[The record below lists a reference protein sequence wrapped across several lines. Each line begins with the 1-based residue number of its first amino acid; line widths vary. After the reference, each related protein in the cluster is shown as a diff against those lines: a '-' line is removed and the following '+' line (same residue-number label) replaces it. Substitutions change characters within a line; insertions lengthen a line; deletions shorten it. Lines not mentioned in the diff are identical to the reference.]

1 LSADSSFALALV
13 IVVALVYLLVLRLVD
28 MNEKEPLWALALC
41 LGLGGV
47 AAALSIA
54 IVGGAFQSTAIGDA
68 LTDEVAKF
76 AAMLAV
82 LAIFNGV
89 AGLRGWS
96 EINGVMDGVVY
107 GAAIGLGFAVGEAF
121 VYQLTFGGSAIAAS
135 PSGWTALWT
144 TVLHGLRHGLFGAV
158 LGAGF
163 GAAANAR
170 TDGQRVLYPIVG
182 LIAAI
187 VVHAAHSWIATGQ
200 AAGDQGEARYWIG
213 LLIPIVIVL
222 GLMISSLGKERKT
235 IRAELDDEVA
245 SGVVT
250 QSDLALLESTGR
262 RRSAYLAHLGK
273 GDFDGWQALRTLQ
286 NRQVQLALAKK
297 RAAAATDLDQKA
309 RAEMEVERLRASVVA
324 LRSAV
329 PAGTTAGKVGA

>member
-1 LSADSSFALALV
+1 
-13 IVVALVYLLVLRLVD
+13 
-28 MNEKEPLWALALC
+28 
-41 LGLGGV
+41 
-47 AAALSIA
+47 
-54 IVGGAFQSTAIGDA
+54 
-68 LTDEVAKF
+68 
-76 AAMLAV
+76 
-82 LAIFNGV
+82 
-89 AGLRGWS
+89 
-96 EINGVMDGVVY
+96 
-107 GAAIGLGFAVGEAF
+107 
-121 VYQLTFGGSAIAAS
+121 
-135 PSGWTALWT
+135 
-144 TVLHGLRHGLFGAV
+144 V

-163 GAAANAR
+163 GAAASAR
-170 TDGQRVLYPIVG
+170 NDGQRVLYPVVG

-187 VVHAAHSWIATGQ
+187 VVHAAHSWIASGQ

-297 RAAAATDLDQKA
+297 RAASATDLDQKA

-324 LRSAV
+324 LRSAF
-329 PAGTTAGKVGA
+329 PAGATAGKVGA